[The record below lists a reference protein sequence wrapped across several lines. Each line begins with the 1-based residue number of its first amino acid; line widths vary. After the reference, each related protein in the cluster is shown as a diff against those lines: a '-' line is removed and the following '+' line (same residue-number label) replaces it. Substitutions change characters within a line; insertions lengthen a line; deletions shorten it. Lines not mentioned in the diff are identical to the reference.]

1 MMRRFIFV
9 SIFSIGVGLSAAAQ
23 DDASVDSLMREL
35 QEVMVT
41 ARQPVTRLV
50 GTSLVSTISGSSLQY
65 LGTAL
70 DVLSQLPMIRVEDSG
85 VSVAGKGVPEI
96 YIDGRPMRLSDELT
110 KLQSINIKKIELQL
124 APGAAYSS
132 DTGAVLKI
140 TTRRNFVDGLS
151 VLDRAEVTARRKW
164 SASDLLDLNYRVR
177 NLDLFASAIVGRSN
191 SVIKGST
198 TNTLEYED
206 REVII
211 GSSQYKSYPST
222 SGAFKA
228 GFNHTSG
235 EQSFG
240 AYFRFGSECGKFANY
255 GTEWIGDESPVV
267 RRIDT
272 RSRDHGTL
280 VSLYYDN
287 TFFGKYH
294 MHFDGDYQHS
304 RVVKDEATTY
314 PNFDLDRVCS
324 DALRHSTLW
333 AGKWYCAVPMA
344 HGKLTAGTQ
353 DSYTHTVLNSRM
365 LSGLVSD

>member
-1 MMRRFIFV
+1 M
-9 SIFSIGVGLSAAAQ
+9 SASAQ

-35 QEVMVT
+35 KEVMVT

-240 AYFRFGSECGKFANY
+240 AYFRFGSECGKFAGVQRY
-255 GTEWIGDESPVV
+255 
-267 RRIDT
+267 
-272 RSRDHGTL
+272 
-280 VSLYYDN
+280 
-287 TFFGKYH
+287 
-294 MHFDGDYQHS
+294 
-304 RVVKDEATTY
+304 
-314 PNFDLDRVCS
+314 
-324 DALRHSTLW
+324 ALF
-333 AGKWYCAVPMA
+333 PE
-344 HGKLTAGTQ
+344 
-353 DSYTHTVLNSRM
+353 
-365 LSGLVSD
+365 